1 MAINTNDEPIVGLT
15 EGHSLLIRTS
25 AKWKIPRA
33 IAFQVI
39 ARDVQCIY
47 CRHIFAEPY
56 TDRATCP
63 SWEHIVNDL
72 NLVDIENIALCCVR
86 CNASKRDKPL
96 WDWLES
102 EYCKN
107 GGITE
112 QSLAEVAIGR
122 LQA

>member
-1 MAINTNDEPIVGLT
+1 MAIGKKDESDAGFRKD
-15 EGHSLLIRTS
+15 HSLLIRTS

-33 IAFQVI
+33 IALQVI

-47 CRHIFAEPY
+47 CRHVFAEPY

-72 NLVDIENIALCCVR
+72 LLVGLDNIALCCVR

-96 WDWLES
+96 RVWLAS
-102 EYCKN
+102 EYCKKW
-107 GGITE
+107 GITE
-112 QSLAEVAIGR
+112 QTLALVAIDG